1 MQRIKSLFFAVCMLS
16 LLAGCDMNQPPPD
29 NELVQW
35 ALRQAN
41 GALED
46 IDEKYGDDIMQAI
59 DGLREADHPGGPFEN
74 DLDSARAYLL
84 GQMREKYGIEFAI
97 AGREDLDNYGP
108 FAGATYTCQ
117 VAPVDAPEQVATAL
131 VSQTL
136 YQKVRDDFAVYY
148 FKEAA
153 EAPVLALCEA
163 KDYVLDQRVSLE
175 MPGTART
182 WTADDNLEEFLAQS
196 GAYVKVTLRLED
208 DLDTKV
214 YAGQILDFLNSI
226 DQLNCNLS
234 LQARAN
240 KTCIFFSEVKVL
252 EDFDAGSYTLE
263 GIEDMLELQLKTGDP
278 Q

>member
-29 NELVQW
+29 NELIQW

-41 GALED
+41 DALEE

-84 GQMREKYGIEFAI
+84 GQMREKYGIEFAV

-153 EAPVLALCEA
+153 EAPVLALCEG

-175 MPGTART
+175 MPGTALT
-182 WTADDNLEEFLAQS
+182 WTADDSLEEFLTQS
-196 GAYVKVTLRLED
+196 GAYVKVTLRLADE
-208 DLDTKV
+208 LDTKA

-226 DQLNCNLS
+226 DQLGCNLS

-240 KTCIFFSEVKVL
+240 KTYIFFSEVKVL
-252 EDFDAGSYTLE
+252 DDFDAGDYTLE
-263 GIEDMLELQLKTGDP
+263 KIEDMMEHQLKVGDP

>member
-1 MQRIKSLFFAVCMLS
+1 MQRIKLLFFAVCMLS

-59 DGLREADHPGGPFEN
+59 DGLREADYPGGPFEN
-74 DLDSARAYLL
+74 NLDSARAYLL
-84 GQMREKYGIEFAI
+84 GQLWEKYGIEFAVV
-97 AGREDLDNYGP
+97 GRENLDNYGP
-108 FAGATYTCQ
+108 FAGATYTCEA
-117 VAPVDAPEQVATAL
+117 APVDAPEQVTTAL

-153 EAPVLALCEA
+153 EAPVLALCEG

-175 MPGTART
+175 MPGTALT
-182 WTADDNLEEFLAQS
+182 WTADDSLEEFLTQS
-196 GAYVKVTLRLED
+196 GAYVKVTLRLADE
-208 DLDTKV
+208 LDTKD
-214 YAGQILDFLNSI
+214 YAEQILDFLNSV
-226 DQLNCNLS
+226 DQLNCNL
-234 LQARAN
+234 LFQARAN
-240 KTCIFFSEVKVL
+240 KTYIFFSEVKVL
-252 EDFDAGSYTLE
+252 DDFDAGDYTLE
-263 GIEDMLELQLKTGDP
+263 KIEDMMEHQLKVGDP

>member
-1 MQRIKSLFFAVCMLS
+1 MHRIKLLFFAVCMLS
-16 LLAGCDMNQPPPD
+16 LLAGCDMNQSPPD

-59 DGLREADHPGGPFEN
+59 DGLREADYPGGPFEN
-74 DLDSARAYLL
+74 NLDSARAYLL
-84 GQMREKYGIEFAI
+84 GQLREKYGIEFAVV
-97 AGREDLDNYGP
+97 GRENLDNYGP
-108 FAGATYTCQ
+108 FAGATYTCEA
-117 VAPVDAPEQVATAL
+117 APVDAPEQVTTAL

-163 KDYVLDQRVSLE
+163 KDYVLDQRISLE

-182 WTADDNLEEFLAQS
+182 WTADDSLEEFLAQS
-196 GAYVKVTLRLED
+196 EAYVKVTLRLED

-226 DQLNCNLS
+226 DPLNCNLS